1 MKLHFDSNLDYQ
13 LDAINAVVD
22 VFQGQPYEGGSSEM
36 LDVDEKQMSIE
47 QVSARGNVLSLTK
60 KRIVKNTM
68 AVQERNDTIDAKSDD
83 LNFSIEMETGTGKTY
98 VYLRTTHELHQ
109 KYGWKKFIIVVP
121 SVAIREG
128 VNTTI
133 QR

>member
-22 VFQGQPYEGGSSEM
+22 VFQGQSYEGGSSEM

-68 AVQERNDTIDAKSDD
+68 AVQERNDTIDAKKRRSQLLHRNGNWHRQD
-83 LNFSIEMETGTGKTY
+83 LCLPAHDS
-98 VYLRTTHELHQ
+98 
-109 KYGWKKFIIVVP
+109 
-121 SVAIREG
+121 
-128 VNTTI
+128 
-133 QR
+133 